1 MWQEAGMS
9 LEHTSVI
16 FIEWDIRLFSVLSQS
31 EGVLSVSLLTNMF
44 NFFKTS
50 VHSQLYMIR

>member
-1 MWQEAGMS
+1 MS

-16 FIEWDIRLFSVLSQS
+16 FIEWDIRLISVLSQS